1 MKWYE
6 QNFVNKR
13 DWVLDHLE
21 LLGLD
26 ANETILVLLID
37 FMNDHRIPVSLEI
50 LHKKT
55 GLSMEEVDK
64 TVSTLCAKRYL
75 EIRASASEVRFIL
88 NGLYETDTARNER
101 VLDSSL
107 FDTFETE
114 FGRPLSNQ
122 EMTKISDWNRTTDKK
137 MSRKHAAIRKRGK
150 TGFVLKDLGSKN
162 GVFLNGKK
170 MDADEEVYLSDGD
183 QFRLGDT
190 QFRINIAERSDE
202 ENDLTC

>member
-6 QNFVNKR
+6 QNFVNRR
-13 DWVLDHLE
+13 DWILDHLD

-37 FMNDHRIPVSLEI
+37 FMNEHHIPVSLEI
-50 LHKKT
+50 LRKKT

-64 TVSTLCAKRYL
+64 TVSTLCARRYL
-75 EIRASASEVRFIL
+75 EIRASAREVRFLL
-88 NGLYETDTARNER
+88 NGLFETDTARSER
-101 VLDSSL
+101 ILDSSL

-137 MSRKHAAIRKRGK
+137 MILYALRQASAYRHLSISYIDKILETWKTEGK
-150 TGFVLKDLGSKN
+150 TPEMIEGEG
-162 GVFLNGKK
+162 
-170 MDADEEVYLSDGD
+170 
-183 QFRLGDT
+183 Q
-190 QFRINIAERSDE
+190 
-202 ENDLTC
+202 

>member
-6 QNFVNKR
+6 QNFINRR
-13 DWVLDHLE
+13 DWILDHLE

-26 ANETILVLLID
+26 ANETILVMLID

-55 GLSMEEVDK
+55 GLNMEEVDK

-75 EIRASASEVRFIL
+75 EIRASAREVRFL
-88 NGLYETDTARNER
+88 LDGLYETDTAKSER
-101 VLDSSL
+101 ILDSSL

-122 EMTKISDWNRTTDKK
+122 EMAKISDWNRTTDKK
-137 MSRKHAAIRKRGK
+137 MILYALRQASAYRHLSVPYIDKILATWKTEGK
-150 TGFVLKDLGSKN
+150 TLEMIESE
-162 GVFLNGKK
+162 
-170 MDADEEVYLSDGD
+170 A
-183 QFRLGDT
+183 Q
-190 QFRINIAERSDE
+190 
-202 ENDLTC
+202 

>member
-6 QNFVNKR
+6 QNFVNRR
-13 DWVLDHLE
+13 DWILDHLE

-37 FMNDHRIPVSLEI
+37 FFNEHNIPVTMEI

-55 GLSMEEVDK
+55 GLTVEQVDQSI
-64 TVSTLCAKRYL
+64 STLCAKKYL
-75 EIRASASEVRFIL
+75 EIRASAKKVRFIL
-88 NGLYETDTARNER
+88 NGLFDTDTARSER

-114 FGRPLSNQ
+114 FGRPLSNM

-137 MSRKHAAIRKRGK
+137 LILYALRQASAYQHLSINYIDKILNDWK
-150 TGFVLKDLGSKN
+150 TEGRTVEMIEGE
-162 GVFLNGKK
+162 
-170 MDADEEVYLSDGD
+170 A
-183 QFRLGDT
+183 
-190 QFRINIAERSDE
+190 
-202 ENDLTC
+202 

>member
-6 QNFVNKR
+6 QNFVNRR
-13 DWVLDHLE
+13 DWILDHLE

-37 FMNDHRIPVSLEI
+37 FFNEHNIPVTMEI

-55 GLSMEEVDK
+55 GLTMEQVDQSI
-64 TVSTLCAKRYL
+64 STLCAKKYL
-75 EIRASASEVRFIL
+75 EIRASAKKVRFIL
-88 NGLYETDTARNER
+88 NGLFDTDTARSER

-114 FGRPLSNQ
+114 FGRPLSNM

-137 MSRKHAAIRKRGK
+137 LILYALRQASAYQHLSINYIDKILNDWK
-150 TGFVLKDLGSKN
+150 TEGRTVEMIEGE
-162 GVFLNGKK
+162 
-170 MDADEEVYLSDGD
+170 A
-183 QFRLGDT
+183 
-190 QFRINIAERSDE
+190 
-202 ENDLTC
+202 

>member
-6 QNFVNKR
+6 QNFVNRR
-13 DWVLDHLE
+13 DWILDHLE

-37 FMNDHRIPVSLEI
+37 FFNEHNIPVTMEI

-55 GLSMEEVDK
+55 GLTMEQVDQSI
-64 TVSTLCAKRYL
+64 STLCAKKYL
-75 EIRASASEVRFIL
+75 EIRASSKKVRFIL
-88 NGLYETDTARNER
+88 NGLFDTDTARSER

-114 FGRPLSNQ
+114 FGRPLSNM

-137 MSRKHAAIRKRGK
+137 LILYALRQASAYQHLSINYIDKILNDWK
-150 TGFVLKDLGSKN
+150 TEGRTVEMIEGE
-162 GVFLNGKK
+162 
-170 MDADEEVYLSDGD
+170 A
-183 QFRLGDT
+183 
-190 QFRINIAERSDE
+190 
-202 ENDLTC
+202 